1 MRVENIMKAPQG
13 CREADLACDCAKLM
27 KEQNIGF
34 VPICDEA
41 GKPIGAITD
50 RDLAI
55 RVVAEKRPADARV
68 SEVMT
73 REIVTCQVGDDL
85 KQAEQLMRDN
95 HKARMMVCDEDGLLV
110 GVISLSDVVEFEDET
125 AATQTFREVA
135 ARETM
140 QPHAS

>member
-13 CREADLACDCAKLM
+13 CRENDQACDCAKLM

-41 GKPIGAITD
+41 GKPVGAITD

-55 RVVAEKRPADARV
+55 RLVAEKRPAETRV

-73 REIVTCQVGDDL
+73 RQIVTCTVGDDL
-85 KQAEQLMRDN
+85 KKAEQLMRDN
-95 HKARMMVCDEDGLLV
+95 HKARMMVCDEDGVLV
-110 GVISLSDVVEFEDET
+110 GVISLSDIVDFEDES
-125 AATQTFREVA
+125 AATQTFRDVA

-140 QPHAS
+140 QPGAS